1 MNKEQLGVAS
11 GGFISILSLIIYF
24 FLIPMQIRLRPGA
37 EIGPEFFPKLA
48 VIVIG
53 ITALTYTSMQAYKL
67 LSNKEVVLKKYV
79 FDIRK
84 YINHIIFILAGI
96 VFLLIVRYLGFAI
109 SATLLTM
116 FLLFLFGSKGIIK
129 NILIAVVYS
138 VAVYYLFS
146 TIVRVRFPVGIFGI

>member
-11 GGFISILSLIIYF
+11 GGFISILSFIVYF
-24 FLIPMQIRLRPGA
+24 FLIPMQVRLRPAA

-48 VIVIG
+48 VLIIG
-53 ITALTYTSMQAYKL
+53 ITSLTYAVTQAYNL
-67 LSNKEVVLKKYV
+67 RANKESIKEKYV
-79 FDIRK
+79 FDIK
-84 YINHIIFILAGI
+84 NYINHIVFILAGI

-109 SATLLTM
+109 SAMILTM

-129 NILIAVVYS
+129 NILIAVIYS
-138 VAVYYLFS
+138 VTVYYLFS